1 MKDYLFSRL
10 MAIILAFF
18 AMSVPVAA
26 VAETVDLGPLSPEV
40 TYEIPEF
47 KEVIA
52 TFTPSVTGPVKFLWS
67 ANPLTLYSGSEH
79 SESQIVDGS
88 HSYTQNGQLM
98 SYSSLE
104 AGHTYYIYSAM
115 TIMKGTLIIR
125 EGDTELELLYTYPSL
140 DPEAY
145 NYYGGHFSV
154 SKNYRIGLDFNY
166 PVTVGNCLII
176 AGDERVR
183 VTPVVSNALVSFDV
197 NDVIMGLYRDGFIK
211 EGDTMTLRLLQV
223 KDALNPDNKYGGN
236 GRLELEFVMAAKPAE
251 LIETK
256 GYSAKV
262 SDNPLMSYYLE
273 GDPDA
278 MMQLVFDRDID
289 AAEVPVAQISY
300 GNPDNLDL
308 GIYHEYIDGV
318 VDGSVVSFDFS
329 GKLRRRIDMI
339 PGADVSLL
347 PYTFFV
353 SYANI
358 FTSDSQMAYTGMISN
373 PTGFTASYLINELQY
388 TVAADF
394 LPARGSVLSPGDS
407 MEIWVMNGSKI
418 VFDNISIDYVEN
430 GAAKTVEVAKSD
442 IEAIVDPDSLGGEDM
457 LFNFTLP
464 EFTADNGSALTIYM
478 AGLRCADGLDHSADV
493 RGNFYA
499 GSNAVGAIA
508 ADDAAPADVFDVA
521 GNRVLR
527 DASRADINALEKGIY
542 IFKGRKI
549 IVR

>member
-1 MKDYLFSRL
+1 MKDFLFSRL
-10 MAIILAFF
+10 MAFFLTFF
-18 AMSVPVAA
+18 AMSVPAAA
-26 VAETVDLGPLSPEV
+26 VAETVDLGPLSPDV

-67 ANPLTLYSGSEH
+67 ANPLALYSGPEH
-79 SESQIVDGS
+79 SEGQIVDSS

-125 EGDTELELLYTYPSL
+125 EGDTEIELARTTPSL
-140 DPEAY
+140 DPESED
-145 NYYGGHFSV
+145 YYGGHFSV
-154 SKNYRIGLDFNY
+154 SKNYRIDLDFNY
-166 PVTVGNCLII
+166 PVQVGNCLII

-183 VTPVVSNALVSFDV
+183 ITPMVSNALVSFDV
-197 NDVIMGLYRDGFIK
+197 NDVIMGLYRDGFLK

-223 KDALNPDNKYGGN
+223 RDALNPDNKYGDN

-256 GYSAKV
+256 GYSAKA

-278 MMQLVFDRDID
+278 RMQLVFDRDID
-289 AAEVPVAQISY
+289 ATKAPVAQITY

-308 GIYHEYIDGV
+308 GIYHENIEGV

-329 GKLRRRIDMI
+329 GKLRRRIDLL

-347 PYTFFV
+347 PYDFFV
-353 SYANI
+353 SYSNI
-358 FTSDSQMAYTGMISN
+358 FTPDGQMAYTGMISN
-373 PTGFTASYLINELQY
+373 PTGFSASYFINELQY

-394 LPARGSVLSPGDS
+394 MPGRGAVLSPGDS

-418 VFDNISIDYVEN
+418 DFDNIAVDYIEN
-430 GAAKTVEVAKSD
+430 GVAKTAVVAKSD
-442 IEAIVDPDSLGGEDM
+442 VEAAVDPDSLGGDDM

-499 GSNAVGAIA
+499 GSTAVGSIA

-527 DASRADINALEKGIY
+527 DASRADIKALEKGIY

-549 IVR
+549 IVK